1 MISDAAAFVL
11 PEVGSPEEALRC
23 SDLADLQERAGRN
36 NKLITAVHWAH
47 QHPAE
52 SIDPHQLRIAG
63 GDRPIRPGGDGTPE
77 MAGFAVAEFGVHK
90 GWSIGRT
97 QRFIGDA
104 LDIRHR
110 LPRLWARLVGYKIDG
125 WQAQKIAQE
134 THHLTLAQALLAD
147 EAVAD
152 YVGRSD
158 WSQVLRLLE
167 AKIIEV
173 DADRISKL
181 AEEFQTE
188 QGVWVGQSV
197 EHGTKTLFWRG
208 GAPDVIW
215 FEAMVD
221 RIADVL
227 AGRGDTR
234 TKNLRRAAAVG
245 ILANPLHALRLLAED
260 DAPSLFD
267 PDLEGVED
275 LSGVDLGPAGET
287 EGPGMQ
293 PEGPEL
299 VEGPGRQAEV
309 DHPVR
314 FPRIDQDRV
323 LARAMVAAIGRLDP
337 ARMRPDAT
345 LYVHIARETLESG
358 LGVARVEDIG
368 PVVSSLV
375 ADWLGRCDVTVKP
388 VIDLNVDLTPVDAYE
403 VPRAMRERMFLKR
416 LTSVFPFSSSRGQGL
431 DLDHSDP
438 YRDGVPGQTRE
449 DNLAPL
455 GRREHNLITH
465 GLWNRRQPEPGTFLF
480 RAPHGKVFLV
490 NSTGTHDLGEGPFAH
505 QIWHAATPE
514 RSN

>member
-1 MISDAAAFVL
+1 MDA
-11 PEVGSPEEALRC
+11 
-23 SDLADLQERAGRN
+23 
-36 NKLITAVHWAH
+36 
-47 QHPAE
+47 
-52 SIDPHQLRIAG
+52 
-63 GDRPIRPGGDGTPE
+63 
-77 MAGFAVAEFGVHK
+77 
-90 GWSIGRT
+90 
-97 QRFIGDA
+97 
-104 LDIRHR
+104 
-110 LPRLWARLVGYKIDG
+110 
-125 WQAQKIAQE
+125 
-134 THHLTLAQALLAD
+134 
-147 EAVAD
+147 AVAD
-152 YVGRSD
+152 YVGRSA
-158 WSQVLRLLE
+158 WGQVLRLLD
-167 AKIIEV
+167 AKIIEI
-173 DADRISKL
+173 DAERIAKL
-181 AEEFQTE
+181 AEEYRNEF
-188 QGVWVGQSV
+188 GVWLGQAT
-197 EHGTKTLFWRG
+197 EHGAKTLFVRG
-208 GAPDVIW
+208 EAPDLIW
-215 FEAMVD
+215 FDAMVD
-221 RIADVL
+221 RIADIL
-227 AGRGDTR
+227 GTRGDTR
-234 TKNLRRAAAVG
+234 SKGLRRAAAVG

-299 VEGPGRQAEV
+299 VEGPGRQAED

-345 LYVHIARETLESG
+345 LYVHIAKETLESG

-388 VIDLNVDLTPVDAYE
+388 VIDLNAELTPVDAYE
-403 VPRAMRERMFLKR
+403 GPRAMRERMFLKR
-416 LTSVFPFSSSRGQGL
+416 PTSVFPFSSSRGQGL

-455 GRREHNLITH
+455 SRSEHNLITR

-480 RAPHGKVFLV
+480 RAPHGRVLLV
-490 NSTGTHDLGEGPFAH
+490 NQTGTHDLGDSRFAD
-505 QIWHAATPE
+505 QIWHCAAPQQ
-514 RSN
+514 S